1 MNIMRIIKLK
11 DILPGMVLAK
21 DVKDRTGRV
30 LLIAGNRLSENH
42 TKIFQAWGITEVC
55 TEPTDSQKGSEKK
68 TVDIESPAYKEAEKE
83 LRDLYRYTDMNNP
96 VVSELFQLS
105 LERKMKKNNPS

>member
-1 MNIMRIIKLK
+1 MKIIKLK

-42 TKIFQAWGITEVC
+42 IKIFRSWGITEVC
-55 TEPTDSQKGSEKK
+55 TKSGVSPKDLEEKM
-68 TVDIESPAYKEAEKE
+68 VDTKSPVYKKAEKE
-83 LRDLYRYTDMNNP
+83 LRELFCYTDMQNS
-96 VVSELFQLS
+96 VVKELFQLS
-105 LERKMKKNNPS
+105 LERKLKNLNLS